1 MGKYDKYFSECDG
14 NYICKECD
22 WITRKKEDSSTC
34 SFRHHL
40 KTKHPKSFKEMQQSD
55 KELKENVK
63 EKIKNK
69 ERSLKRS
76 LKVVQLEESSAPKT
90 SRKEEDTPSIVQ
102 VFKEYEP
109 DGIRTVKIERAIL
122 QFICTATLPLSI
134 VENRGFQNLMSILCP
149 RFKIKSRTHFTRNSL
164 VDLYNEYWTKVDEML
179 SGASHIS
186 FACDT
191 WTSAD
196 NNHSIL
202 GLTAH
207 FISKDMVPKFV
218 VAAATPIK
226 TRHTAENTKALLA
239 KVLGTFNI
247 GEEKIHMFVRDA
259 ATSMVATTNLLNMK
273 SWDCFAHKIQLA
285 VKDGLKILDSF
296 ENGSNSLIAR
306 LTSIVRKLKK
316 SGVDKESF
324 KEYQTLCDVPNR
336 MLVKGIEVRWNSMYY
351 MISRFLEVKKPLELF
366 LLDHHKYPMLDSC
379 DWDMMKKIAEVLK
392 PLAMAIESVQNR
404 YFSPISVVIPLYR
417 VLLKKLE
424 EGGSLIHV
432 KRAIRTGLISRM
444 RDYEENEELVM
455 ATIVDPRYKDAYFT
469 TNRRELLVKKME
481 EIIISLRQPEPSP
494 VHEES
499 PEKDPENPFFSFW
512 QSDLGRCTPS
522 PNPLAIDAR
531 TKAMAE
537 ADEYLAQK
545 PSFSIDP
552 FEYWRSDINASKFP
566 HIKMLACKYLSAPA
580 TSAECERLFST
591 AGLIVSDLRTSL
603 TVENLEKLLFL
614 HHNILIL
621 GF

>member
-1 MGKYDKYFSECDG
+1 ISVSTVHISGPSCFAPQTHELRCQNPVFISHITGLYGLLGFHDVRLPLLASPLRVSCPLRTYLARTINFGSCNPQPPLRGLQNRHALFQMGKYDKYFSECEG
-14 NYICKECD
+14 NFICKECD

-40 KTKHPKSFKEMQQSD
+40 KTKHPNLFKELQESD

-76 LKVVQLEESSAPKT
+76 LKVVQLEEGSAPKT

-109 DGIRTVKIERAIL
+109 DGVRTMKIERAIL

-149 RFKIKSRTHFTRNSL
+149 RFKIKSRTHYTRNSL
-164 VDLYNEYWTKVDEML
+164 VDLYNEYWTKVDGML
-179 SGASHIS
+179 SAASHIS

-207 FISKDMVPKFV
+207 FITKDMVPKFI

-247 GEEKIHMFVRDA
+247 EEEKIHMFVRDA

-296 ENGSNSLIAR
+296 ESGSNSLIAR
-306 LTSIVRKLKK
+306 LTSIVRKMKK

-324 KEYQTLCDVPNR
+324 KEYQTLCSVPN
-336 MLVKGIEVRWNSMYY
+336 
-351 MISRFLEVKKPLELF
+351 
-366 LLDHHKYPMLDSC
+366 
-379 DWDMMKKIAEVLK
+379 
-392 PLAMAIESVQNR
+392 
-404 YFSPISVVIPLYR
+404 R
-417 VLLKKLE
+417 VLLK
-424 EGGSLIHV
+424 
-432 KRAIRTGLISRM
+432 
-444 RDYEENEELVM
+444 
-455 ATIVDPRYKDAYFT
+455 
-469 TNRRELLVKKME
+469 
-481 EIIISLRQPEPSP
+481 
-494 VHEES
+494 
-499 PEKDPENPFFSFW
+499 
-512 QSDLGRCTPS
+512 
-522 PNPLAIDAR
+522 
-531 TKAMAE
+531 
-537 ADEYLAQK
+537 
-545 PSFSIDP
+545 
-552 FEYWRSDINASKFP
+552 
-566 HIKMLACKYLSAPA
+566 
-580 TSAECERLFST
+580 
-591 AGLIVSDLRTSL
+591 
-603 TVENLEKLLFL
+603 
-614 HHNILIL
+614 
-621 GF
+621 

>member
-1 MGKYDKYFSECDG
+1 M
-14 NYICKECD
+14 ICKEAPHGPSAFMNILVCMVGLNFLRAIEFRASIAFLG
-22 WITRKKEDSSTC
+22 WLKPLEGYVNELSGLHIAGPNSLLDSATLDVHGKSSVSVSHISGLNNLHLLLRPATPVE
-34 SFRHHL
+34 RHHL

-336 MLVKGIEVRWNSMYY
+336 MLVKVSH
-351 MISRFLEVKKPLELF
+351 K
-366 LLDHHKYPMLDSC
+366 LD
-379 DWDMMKKIAEVLK
+379 
-392 PLAMAIESVQNR
+392 
-404 YFSPISVVIPLYR
+404 F
-417 VLLKKLE
+417 
-424 EGGSLIHV
+424 
-432 KRAIRTGLISRM
+432 
-444 RDYEENEELVM
+444 
-455 ATIVDPRYKDAYFT
+455 
-469 TNRRELLVKKME
+469 RE
-481 EIIISLRQPEPSP
+481 
-494 VHEES
+494 
-499 PEKDPENPFFSFW
+499 
-512 QSDLGRCTPS
+512 
-522 PNPLAIDAR
+522 
-531 TKAMAE
+531 
-537 ADEYLAQK
+537 
-545 PSFSIDP
+545 
-552 FEYWRSDINASKFP
+552 SKFGGIP
-566 HIKMLACKYLSAPA
+566 CI
-580 TSAECERLFST
+580 T
-591 AGLIVSDLRTSL
+591 
-603 TVENLEKLLFL
+603 
-614 HHNILIL
+614 
-621 GF
+621 